1 MIVYQVI
8 RGSEGGYQRIRI
20 SGKAEDKKSL
30 NLVP

>member
-8 RGSEGGYQRIRI
+8 RESGGGYQRIRI

-30 NLVP
+30 NLMP